1 MMPESP
7 PTNTLFISQG
17 IPRIEAGPALADS
30 ELFREMEIF
39 SDRFLDRNRSAL
51 RSYDAKWISDP
62 LRQWSRR
69 WEYPFVYQRLAR
81 LAATGAALNLLDA
94 GSGVTFFP
102 FYLAARL
109 PNVDVRCVDRD
120 VGLNSVFQKLK
131 SDGADRVRFAPGDLH
146 ELSHDDKSIDII
158 YCVSVLEHTDD
169 HRRILDEFHRVLKP
183 GGRLLVTF
191 DIALDGHSDISPAAA
206 GMLLNDL
213 NGKFASARD
222 DAGPAASPTSMRP
235 DLATLLDSTGEL
247 LTTEHVRRHHPERLP
262 WRFPRL
268 SALKSSLR
276 RGRLSLA
283 LNLTCYCGEWIKA
296 E

>member
-1 MMPESP
+1 M
-7 PTNTLFISQG
+7 
-17 IPRIEAGPALADS
+17 EA
-30 ELFREMEIF
+30 F
-39 SDRFLDRNRSAL
+39 SDRFLDRNKSVL
-51 RSYDAKWISDP
+51 RSYGAKWIPDP
-62 LRQWSRR
+62 LHQWSRQ
-69 WEYPFVYQRLAR
+69 WEYPFIYQRLSKM
-81 LAATGAALNLLDA
+81 AATGAALKLLDA

-109 PNVDVRCVDRD
+109 PKTDVQCIDCD
-120 VGLNSVFQKLK
+120 WKLAPVFQKID
-131 SDGADRVRFAPGDLH
+131 SERASHVRFTTGDLH
-146 ELSHDDKSIDII
+146 ELNSPGGAMDAV

-206 GMLLNDL
+206 RALLADL
-213 NGKFASARD
+213 ERKFIPVQDGATVTA
-222 DAGPAASPTSMRP
+222 AAPAALPE
-235 DLATLLDSTGEL
+235 LATLTSSTAEL
-247 LTTEHVRRHHPERLP
+247 LTTAYIRRRHPERLP
-262 WRFPRL
+262 WRFPKL

-283 LNLTCYCGEWIKA
+283 LDLTCYCGEWIKA